1 MIQGPRGSVP
11 AGFGSK
17 VRRDKKGGSDKNGD
31 ITFLDLSSGLIS
43 ATVARVGAS
52 S

>member
-1 MIQGPRGSVP
+1 MIQGPRGGVR

-17 VRRDKKGGSDKNGD
+17 VRSEHKKEGNDANGD
-31 ITFLDLSSGLIS
+31 IILDLSSGLIS

-52 S
+52 